1 MNIFAIAPYIGLA
14 IFAGMVFYFV
24 YTEIQRYRNT
34 KCLKAGR
41 KSQIYRIDTGMGKWQ

>member
-24 YTEIQRYRNT
+24 YTEIQEY
-34 KCLKAGR
+34 KVPKGWKK
-41 KSQIYRIDTGMGKWQ
+41 KSNL